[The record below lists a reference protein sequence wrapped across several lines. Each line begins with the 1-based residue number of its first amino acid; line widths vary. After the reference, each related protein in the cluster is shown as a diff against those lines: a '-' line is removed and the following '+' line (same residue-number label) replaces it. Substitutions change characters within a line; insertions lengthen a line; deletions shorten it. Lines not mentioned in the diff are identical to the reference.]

1 MQWNEAFHCE
11 FHGKSMETERTIWS
25 EFPEGGKA
33 VVELQASEEINKSKR
48 AGLWELQSGV
58 QVGKLTICVRS
69 FEIEKL

>member
-25 EFPEGGKA
+25 EFPDGGKA

-69 FEIEKL
+69 LEIEKL